1 MAMMHFASG
10 RHLAAARTM
19 AGLTQGQLAQ
29 LAGVH
34 VNGIKRLERMQ
45 SGLGGMTVE
54 RISEALKARG
64 IIADAWPTPF
74 VRIAG

>member
-1 MAMMHFASG
+1 MAHFVNG

-19 AGLTQGQLAQ
+19 AGLTQVQLAQ

-34 VNGIKRLERMQ
+34 VNGIKRFERMEAR
-45 SGLGGMTVE
+45 LGGVTVT
-54 RISEALKARG
+54 RIGDALQNLG
-64 IIADAWPTPF
+64 ILADGWPTPF